1 MSCYLIGGSESVRE
15 GTSPQVPFPP
25 LPFRCLSV
33 LPLPLP
39 THTFRS
45 RITKEK
51 MSSKTR
57 QIIVV
62 LDLGSS
68 GFKLKIGSLYE
79 ARHVKV
85 PLESRLKVMGAGG
98 GGKLVRSSIPPS
110 GEVATLIASCYWN
123 RRYGPFRPECVGLI
137 FISEYSLQE
146 EQASNKTEE
155 ASKEKTEEK
164 KPSKPVTVREPLE
177 MALQWLD
184 IADTTEDAMSAS
196 VKKYD

>member
-15 GTSPQVPFPP
+15 RTSPQVPFPP

-98 GGKLVRSSIPPS
+98 GG
-110 GEVATLIASCYWN
+110 
-123 RRYGPFRPECVGLI
+123 
-137 FISEYSLQE
+137 
-146 EQASNKTEE
+146 
-155 ASKEKTEEK
+155 
-164 KPSKPVTVREPLE
+164 
-177 MALQWLD
+177 
-184 IADTTEDAMSAS
+184 
-196 VKKYD
+196 